1 MTPMLKSARRA
12 CALTAAVALSF
23 TVQGGEPLW
32 TVRDGS
38 MLIDQFGLLSEGQ
51 RNIVLQLLEDYE
63 SNWARTE
70 EDLIAQLKQ
79 RHANQGEASID
90 AAMQSHWAAVSSLNG
105 QFSEHVRL
113 VLPDEQH
120 QKWNSLERGMLILRR
135 LPRGI
140 LRGEAVDPRI
150 LAHALEDRIPNLAG
164 EEAAAVLA
172 SWEEQVS
179 PLLQSRLAFDIA
191 GPFHFQ
197 HLIISGQYLEAL
209 RYRTNWIKIQLDIR
223 EITRTTMER
232 LADLS
237 SPVDATHIRHAWLQA
252 IRQDTPLSLP
262 VDRVFKRAL
271 ADGSIDQTVKSEV
284 ADLFREYLAATNP
297 IQRHQRDV
305 LWKLEPLSELAVVQ
319 RLAGQTVEA
328 TPLKEARDANVI
340 AGLQISRAYLTKLC
354 GVLGQ
359 EWCLRQANQA
369 QESPRVAQ
377 PLPIPNQHG
386 IKADPFDL
394 PGGDG
399 PSPNDPK
406 PILPG
411 ETP

>member
-1 MTPMLKSARRA
+1 MLKSAHRA
-12 CALTAAVALSF
+12 CALAAAVVLSF
-23 TVQGGEPLW
+23 AVQGSEPLW

-38 MLIDQFGLLSEGQ
+38 MLIDHFKLLSEGQ
-51 RNIVLQLLEDYE
+51 RTIVIQLLEDYE

-197 HLIISGQYLEAL
+197 HLIMSGQYLEAL

>member
-1 MTPMLKSARRA
+1 MLKSARRA

-38 MLIDQFGLLSEGQ
+38 MLIDHFGLLSEGQ

-63 SNWARTE
+63 SNWVTTE
-70 EDLIAQLKQ
+70 EELLSELTQ
-79 RHANQGEASID
+79 HHESPGEVWLD
-90 AAMQSHWAAVSSLNG
+90 AAMQSHWAAVNSLNS
-105 QFSEHVRL
+105 QFSDQVRL

-120 QKWNSLERGMLILRR
+120 QQWNSLERGMLILRR

-140 LRGEAVDPRI
+140 LRGESVDPRI
-150 LAHALEDRIPNLAG
+150 LAHALEDRIPSLAG
-164 EEAAAVLA
+164 EETAAVLA
-172 SWEEQVS
+172 NWEEQIS

-197 HLIISGQYLEAL
+197 HLIMSGQYLEAL
-209 RYRTNWIKIQLDIR
+209 RYRTNWIKLQLTIR

-232 LADLS
+232 LAELS
-237 SPVDATHIRHAWLQA
+237 SPADATQIRNAWLQA

-271 ADGSIDQTVKSEV
+271 TDDSIDQTVKSEV
-284 ADLFREYLAATNP
+284 ADLFHEYLAATNP

-305 LWKLEPLSELAVVQ
+305 LWKLEPLSKLAAVQ

-354 GVLGQ
+354 RVLGQ
-359 EWCLRQANQA
+359 EWCLRQANLA

-377 PLPIPNQHG
+377 PLPIPNPHG

>member
-1 MTPMLKSARRA
+1 MLKSARRA
-12 CALTAAVALSF
+12 CALAAAVVLSF

-32 TVRDGS
+32 TIRDGS

-63 SNWARTE
+63 SNWATTE
-70 EDLIAQLKQ
+70 EELLSELTQHHDGP
-79 RHANQGEASID
+79 GEVWLD
-90 AAMQSHWAAVSSLNG
+90 AAMQSHWAAVNSLNS
-105 QFSEHVRL
+105 QFSDRVRL
-113 VLPDEQH
+113 ILPDEQH
-120 QKWNSLERGMLILRR
+120 QQWNSLERGLLILRR

-140 LRGEAVDPRI
+140 LRGESVDPRI

-164 EEAAAVLA
+164 EESAVVLA
-172 SWEEQVS
+172 NWEEQIS
-179 PLLQSRLAFDIA
+179 PLLHSRLAFDIA

-197 HLIISGQYLEAL
+197 HLIMSGQYLEAL

-223 EITRTTMER
+223 ELTRTTMER

-237 SPVDATHIRHAWLQA
+237 SPVDATHIRDAWLQA
-252 IRQDTPLSLP
+252 IWQGTPLSLP

-271 ADGSIDQTVKSEV
+271 ADDSIDQTVKSKV
-284 ADLFREYLAATNP
+284 MDLFREYLAATNP
-297 IQRHQRDV
+297 IQLHQRDV

-328 TPLKEARDANVI
+328 TPLKEARDTNVI
-340 AGLQISRAYLTKLC
+340 AGLQISRAYLARLC
-354 GVLGQ
+354 SILGQ

-377 PLPIPNQHG
+377 PLPSPDVHG
-386 IKADPFDL
+386 TKADPFDL